1 MEESLTGQQRLRERS
16 VTIALALDVVMIT
29 AYALSALLA
38 GSLTMLAELIRGVL
52 MTLIEVFAL
61 MVMRRIHRGRTAVFE
76 FGSGKLEQLVNLLIA
91 GGLLGG
97 AVWIAVD
104 VVKLLSGGEVHG
116 RPAGFALAAFITA
129 INAYVNVLAWDGVRR
144 AAQAGRSLIMQGQ
157 LQARVVKLVSSS
169 CVLFTLTIA
178 ALSSDGLVIMWA
190 DAIGA
195 LLVCGFIVH
204 SALDMIKSGLPDLV
218 DLAVNEEYQA
228 GINRMLVKHFDDY
241 DHLGPV
247 RTRRAG
253 DLVHVE
259 IALGFAPDLT
269 MGEVN
274 ARIDAM
280 KANLRQELGH
290 ADISIVAVSG

>member
-1 MEESLTGQQRLRERS
+1 MSVFLTEQQRHRERS
-16 VTIALALDVVMIT
+16 VAIALTLDAVMIA
-29 AYALSALLA
+29 AYAMAAILA

-52 MTLIEVFAL
+52 MTVIEVAAL
-61 MVMRRIHRGRTAVFE
+61 IVMRRIHRGGTAVFE
-76 FGSGKLEQLVNLLIA
+76 FGSGKLEQLVNLTIA

-104 VVKLLSGGEVHG
+104 VVKLVSGGEVHG
-116 RPAGFALAAFITA
+116 RPVGFALAAIITA
-129 INAYVNVLAWDGVRR
+129 VNTYVNVLAWDGVRR
-144 AAQAGRSLIMQGQ
+144 AAKSGGSLIMQGQ

-169 CVLFTLTIA
+169 CVMITLTIA

-218 DLAVNEEYQA
+218 DLAVNEECQA
-228 GINRMLVKHFDDY
+228 AITRMLVKHFDNY
-241 DHLGPV
+241 DQLGHV

-259 IALGFAPDLT
+259 ILLGFRSDLT

-280 KANLRQELGH
+280 KAHLQEEVGH
-290 ADISIVAVSG
+290 ADISILAVSG

>member
-1 MEESLTGQQRLRERS
+1 MTPLLSEQQRQRERS
-16 VTIALALDVVMIT
+16 VVFGLTLDAFMIG
-29 AYALSALLA
+29 AYAVAAILA

-52 MTLIEVFAL
+52 MTIIEVFAL

-97 AVWIAVD
+97 ALWIALD
-104 VVKLLSGGEVHG
+104 VVKLVSGGEVHG
-116 RPAGFALAAFITA
+116 RPVGFALAAIVTA
-129 INAYVNVLAWDGVRR
+129 VNTYVNVLAWDAVRR
-144 AAQAGRSLIMQGQ
+144 AAQGGGSLIMQGQ

-169 CVLFTLTIA
+169 CVVITLTIA
-178 ALSSDGLVIMWA
+178 SLSSDGVVIMWA

-204 SALDMIKSGLPDLV
+204 AAVDMIRSGLPDLI
-218 DLAVNEEYQA
+218 DLAVNEEFQA
-228 GINRMLVKHFDDY
+228 GINRMLARHFASY
-241 DHLGPV
+241 DQLGTV

-253 DLVHVE
+253 DVVHVE
-259 IALGFAPDLT
+259 IALGFRPDLT
-269 MGEVN
+269 MGEVH

-280 KANLRQELGH
+280 KADLRQEVGR
-290 ADISIVAVSG
+290 ADISILAMSG

>member
-1 MEESLTGQQRLRERS
+1 MIAAY
-16 VTIALALDVVMIT
+16 TIGAI
-29 AYALSALLA
+29 LA

-52 MTLIEVFAL
+52 MTIIEIAAL
-61 MVMRRIHRGRTAVFE
+61 MVMRRIHRGGTAVFE

-97 AVWIAVD
+97 ALWIAID
-104 VVKLLSGGEVHG
+104 VVKLVSSGEEHG
-116 RPAGFALAAFITA
+116 SPAGFALAAFVTA
-129 INAYVNVLAWDGVRR
+129 INTYVNVLAWDGVRR
-144 AAQAGRSLIMQGQ
+144 AARGGGSLIMQGQ
-157 LQARVVKLVSSS
+157 LQSRVVKLVSSS
-169 CVLFTLTIA
+169 CVVITLTIA
-178 ALSSDGLVIMWA
+178 ALASDGVVIMWA

-218 DLAVNEEYQA
+218 DLAVNEECQA
-228 GINRMLVKHFDDY
+228 AITRMLVKHFDNY
-241 DHLGPV
+241 DQLGHV

-259 IALGFAPDLT
+259 IALGFRPDLT
-269 MGEVN
+269 IGEVN

-280 KANLRQELGH
+280 KANLQQEVGH
-290 ADISIVAVSG
+290 ADISILAVSG